1 MRNLVCGVGF
11 NDGKY
16 PAKKDGKFLLEYD
29 TWKGMLRRCYS
40 ETMKIVRPTYIPCTV
55 SENFKSY
62 SYFYE
67 WCHRQVGFGVA
78 GFEIDKDILKKGNKE
93 YSENTCAFVPFQL
106 NSLFIKTNK
115 SRGCLPIGVS
125 KNGNGFKAC
134 CNKENKHYIIGQFK
148 NSLDA
153 FFAYKDFKETH
164 IKEMAEKWRYEI
176 SDEVYDAMMNYCVE
190 LTD

>member
-16 PAKKDGKFLLEYD
+16 PTKKDGKFLLEYD
-29 TWKGMLRRCYS
+29 TWKGILRRCYS

-93 YSENTCAFVPFQL
+93 YSETTCSFVPFQL
-106 NSLFIKTNK
+106 NNLFTKTNK
-115 SRGCLPIGVS
+115 SRGELPIGVCKIGRS
-125 KNGNGFKAC
+125 FRADCKKNSIKVT
-134 CNKENKHYIIGQFK
+134 IGQFK

-176 SDEVYDAMMNYCVE
+176 SNEVYDAMINYSVE

>member
-16 PAKKDGKFLLEYD
+16 PTKKDGKFLLEYD

-40 ETMKIVRPTYIPCTV
+40 KTMKTAHPTYIPCTV

-67 WCHRQVGFGVA
+67 WCHRQIGFGVS

-93 YSENTCAFVPFQL
+93 YSENTCAFVPFQI
-106 NSLFIKTNK
+106 NSLFTKTK
-115 SRGCLPIGVS
+115 KTRGRLPIGVCRIEKS
-125 KNGNGFKAC
+125 YRSSCKKNG
-134 CNKENKHYIIGQFK
+134 ERVIIGQFK

-153 FFAYKDFKETH
+153 FFAYKDFKEAH
-164 IKEMAEKWRYEI
+164 IKEMAEKWRHEI

>member
-16 PAKKDGKFLLEYD
+16 PTKKDGKFLLEYD

-40 ETMKIVRPTYIPCTV
+40 ETMKVANPTYIPCTA
-55 SENFKSY
+55 SENFKNY

-67 WCHRQVGFGVA
+67 WCHRQVGFGAA

-106 NSLFIKTNK
+106 NSLFTKTNK
-115 SRGCLPIGVS
+115 SRGGLPIGVCKIGRS
-125 KNGNGFKAC
+125 FRAACKKNSIKVV
-134 CNKENKHYIIGQFK
+134 IGQFK

-153 FFAYKDFKETH
+153 FFAYKDFKEAH
-164 IKEMAEKWRYEI
+164 IKEMAEKWRHEI

>member
-16 PAKKDGKFLLEYD
+16 PTKKDGKFLLEYD
-29 TWKGMLRRCYS
+29 TWKGILRRCYS

-93 YSENTCAFVPFQL
+93 YSETTCSFVPFQI
-106 NSLFIKTNK
+106 NSLFTKTNK
-115 SRGCLPIGVS
+115 SRGGLPIGVCKIGGS
-125 KNGNGFKAC
+125 FRAACKKNSIKVV
-134 CNKENKHYIIGQFK
+134 IGQFK

-176 SDEVYDAMMNYCVE
+176 SNEVYDAMINYSVE

>member
-16 PAKKDGKFLLEYD
+16 PTKKDGKFLLEYD

-40 ETMKIVRPTYIPCTV
+40 ETMKTAHPTYIPCTV

-78 GFEIDKDILKKGNKE
+78 GFEIDKDIIKKRNKE
-93 YSENTCAFVPFQL
+93 YSETTCSFVPFQL
-106 NSLFIKTNK
+106 NSLFTKTNK
-115 SRGCLPIGVS
+115 SRGGLPIGVCKKGLDS
-125 KNGNGFKAC
+125 APLARKKTSFTLSANSKTYLTLFLRTKILRRRISKKWQKNGDMKSVMKF
-134 CNKENKHYIIGQFK
+134 
-148 NSLDA
+148 
-153 FFAYKDFKETH
+153 
-164 IKEMAEKWRYEI
+164 
-176 SDEVYDAMMNYCVE
+176 MMR
-190 LTD
+190 